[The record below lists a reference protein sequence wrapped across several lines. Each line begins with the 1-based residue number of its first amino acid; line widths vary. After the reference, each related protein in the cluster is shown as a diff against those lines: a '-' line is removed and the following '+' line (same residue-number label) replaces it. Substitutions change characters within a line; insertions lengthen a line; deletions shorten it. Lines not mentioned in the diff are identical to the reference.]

1 MTEQQKP
8 PLGETGESGE
18 SGQPDERK
26 PTGEGAPGERVGEEG
41 LQPES
46 ERLVTARHADYPLED
61 ELRAGEDAARREAR
75 ERKARMA
82 GAAGSGP
89 VGGSGGGWERDVLER
104 VLTASLREQR
114 AARRWRIFFR
124 FVGLAVLALILIAVF
139 DFKRDGTISTSGRHT
154 AMVTLEGEIAAGTPA
169 SADSINTS
177 LQAAFADSNA
187 AGVILKINSPGG
199 SPVQAGMI
207 NDEIHRL
214 RKLYPSKP
222 FYVVVEEICAS
233 GGYYVAA
240 AADKIYV
247 DKASIVGSIGVL
259 MDGFGFTGLMDKL
272 GVERRLYTS
281 GANKGMLDPFSPQV
295 PRQKAFAETMLK
307 QIHQQFIDV
316 VKEGRGD
323 RLKDDPELFSGLFW
337 SGERSIELGLADG
350 LGSADYVARDLF
362 KAEDIV
368 DYTVKENIAERVAKR
383 FGAAVG
389 TAAMK
394 TMLWSTGM
402 QGMR

>member
-1 MTEQQKP
+1 MTEEQKP
-8 PLGETGESGE
+8 PIGQPGASGE
-18 SGQPDERK
+18 PPEPGQDDANRP
-26 PTGEGAPGERVGEEG
+26 GA
-41 LQPES
+41 
-46 ERLVTARHADYPLED
+46 ERLVTAKQADYPLES
-61 ELRAGEDAARREAR
+61 ELRAGDDAARREQR
-75 ERKARMA
+75 ERTARMAGGA
-82 GAAGSGP
+82 GAAGSGQ
-89 VGGSGGGWERDVLER
+89 VGAAGWERDVLEK

-124 FVGLAVLALILIAVF
+124 FVGLGLLALIFIALF
-139 DFKRDGTISTSGRHT
+139 DFKGDGINTSGRHT

-169 SADSINTS
+169 SAESINAS
-177 LQAAFADSNA
+177 LQAAFADANA

-199 SPVQAGMI
+199 SPVQAGII
-207 NDEIHRL
+207 NDEIQRL
-214 RKLYPSKP
+214 RGLYPSKP
-222 FYVVVEEICAS
+222 FYVVIEEICAS

-295 PRQKAFAETMLK
+295 PKQKAFAEAMLK

-337 SGERSIELGLADG
+337 SGERAVELGLADG
-350 LGSADYVARDLF
+350 LGSADYVARDVL

-389 TAAMK
+389 SAAMK
-394 TMLWSTGM
+394 TMLWSNRM
-402 QGMR
+402 QGMH

>member
-8 PLGETGESGE
+8 PSDEANEP
-18 SGQPDERK
+18 GQPDPRK
-26 PTGEGAPGERVGEEG
+26 PAGEAGPAPV
-41 LQPES
+41 PES
-46 ERLVTARHADYPLED
+46 ERLVTAPRADYPLED
-61 ELRAGEDAARREAR
+61 ELRAGDDAARREAR
-75 ERKARMA
+75 ERKARLA
-82 GAAGSGP
+82 GATGGAQ
-89 VGGSGGGWERDVLER
+89 VGGQASGGWERDVLEK

-124 FVGLAVLALILIAVF
+124 LVTLGLLALILFAVF
-139 DFKRDGTISTSGRHT
+139 DFKGDGTISASGRHT
-154 AMVTLEGEIAAGTPA
+154 AMVTLDGEIAAGTPA
-169 SADSINTS
+169 SAEAINAS
-177 LQAAFADSNA
+177 LQAAFADGNA

-199 SPVQAGMI
+199 SPVQAGII

-214 RKLYPSKP
+214 RGLYPSKP
-222 FYVVVEEICAS
+222 LYVVVEEICAS

-295 PRQKAFAETMLK
+295 PQQKAFAEAMLK

-337 SGERSIELGLADG
+337 SGERSVALGLADG
-350 LGSADYVARDLF
+350 LGSAEYVARDLF

>member
-1 MTEQQKP
+1 M
-8 PLGETGESGE
+8 
-18 SGQPDERK
+18 
-26 PTGEGAPGERVGEEG
+26 
-41 LQPES
+41 
-46 ERLVTARHADYPLED
+46 
-61 ELRAGEDAARREAR
+61 RAGDAAAQREASQ
-75 ERKARMA
+75 RKARLA
-82 GAAGSGP
+82 GRDVGP
-89 VGGSGGGWERDVLER
+89 VPTGTGWGRDVLEK
-104 VLTASLREQR
+104 VLMATLREQR

-124 FVGLAVLALILIAVF
+124 FVGIGLLALLFFAIF
-139 DFKRDGTISTSGRHT
+139 DFKGDGSITTSGRHT
-154 AMVTLEGEIAAGTPA
+154 AMVSLDGEIAAGTPA
-169 SADSINTS
+169 SAESINAA
-177 LQAAFADSNA
+177 LQAAFADTNA
-187 AGVILKINSPGG
+187 AGIILKINSPGG

-214 RKLYPSKP
+214 RTLYPSRP

-272 GVERRLYTS
+272 GVQRRLYTS
-281 GANKGMLDPFSPQV
+281 GANKGMLDPFSPEV
-295 PRQKAFAETMLK
+295 PRQKQYAETMLK

-316 VKEGRGD
+316 VKQGRGD
-323 RLKDDPELFSGLFW
+323 RLKNDPDLFSGLFW
-337 SGERSIELGLADG
+337 SGERSVELGLADG
-350 LGSADYVARDLF
+350 LGNADYVARDLF

-394 TMLWSTGM
+394 TMLFGARVQAM
-402 QGMR
+402 H

>member
-8 PLGETGESGE
+8 PQDESGKAQE
-18 SGQPDERK
+18 PVASASA
-26 PTGEGAPGERVGEEG
+26 GAPGAGDD
-41 LQPES
+41 
-46 ERLVTARHADYPLED
+46 RLETASQADYPLEQ
-61 ELRAGEDAARREAR
+61 ELRAGDAASQKEAGQ
-75 ERKARMA
+75 RKARMA
-82 GAAGSGP
+82 GRDVGP
-89 VGGSGGGWERDVLER
+89 VPTGTGWERDVLEK
-104 VLTASLREQR
+104 VLMATLREQR

-124 FVGLAVLALILIAVF
+124 FAGLALLALIFFAVF
-139 DFKRDGTISTSGRHT
+139 DFKGDGTIATSGRHT
-154 AMVTLEGEIAAGTPA
+154 AMVSLDGEIAAGTPA
-169 SADSINTS
+169 SAESINAA
-177 LQAAFADSNA
+177 LQAAFADTNA
-187 AGVILKINSPGG
+187 AGIILKINSPGG

-207 NDEIHRL
+207 NDEIRRL
-214 RKLYPSKP
+214 RTLYPAKP

-295 PRQKAFAETMLK
+295 PRQKQYAETMLK

-316 VKEGRGD
+316 VKEGRGN
-323 RLKDDPELFSGLFW
+323 RLKDDPDLFSGLFW
-337 SGERSIELGLADG
+337 SGERSVELGLADG
-350 LGSADYVARDLF
+350 LGNADYVARDLF

-383 FGAAVG
+383 FGAAMG
-389 TAAMK
+389 TAVMK
-394 TMLWSTGM
+394 TMLFGTRVQAM
-402 QGMR
+402 H

>member
-8 PLGETGESGE
+8 PFGESGE

-26 PTGEGAPGERVGEEG
+26 AAGQPGPGEPGG
-41 LQPES
+41 ASQPAEA
-46 ERLVTARHADYPLED
+46 ERLVTAPRAEYPLED
-61 ELRAGEDAARREAR
+61 ELRAGDAAARRESR
-75 ERKARMA
+75 ERKARIA
-82 GAAGSGP
+82 GAETGAP
-89 VGGSGGGWERDVLER
+89 VGGGSGWERDVLEK

-124 FVGLAVLALILIAVF
+124 FVGLALLALIFIALF
-139 DFKRDGTISTSGRHT
+139 DFKGDGISTSGRHT

-169 SADSINTS
+169 SAESINAS
-177 LQAAFADSNA
+177 LQAAFADTNA

-199 SPVQAGMI
+199 SPVQAGII

-214 RKLYPSKP
+214 RELHPSKP

-281 GANKGMLDPFSPQV
+281 GANKGMLDPFSPQM
-295 PRQKAFAETMLK
+295 PKQKAYAEAMLK

-323 RLKDDPELFSGLFW
+323 RLKNDPELFSGLFW

-350 LGSADYVARDLF
+350 LGTADSVARDVL

-394 TMLWSTGM
+394 TMLWSTRM
-402 QGMR
+402 QGMH

>member
-8 PLGETGESGE
+8 PSDEPSPNQP
-18 SGQPDERK
+18 GQPDERK
-26 PTGEGAPGERVGEEG
+26 PAGAAGPAGPAPV
-41 LQPES
+41 PES
-46 ERLVTARHADYPLED
+46 ERLVTAPRADFPLED
-61 ELRAGEDAARREAR
+61 ELRAGDDAARREAR
-75 ERKARMA
+75 ERKARLA
-82 GAAGSGP
+82 GAT
-89 VGGSGGGWERDVLER
+89 GGAQVGGGWERDVLEK

-124 FVGLAVLALILIAVF
+124 LVTLGLLALILFAVF
-139 DFKRDGTISTSGRHT
+139 DFKGDGAISASGRHT

-169 SADSINTS
+169 SAEAINAS

-199 SPVQAGMI
+199 SPVQAGII

-214 RKLYPSKP
+214 RGLYPSKP
-222 FYVVVEEICAS
+222 LYVVVEEICAS

-295 PRQKAFAETMLK
+295 PKQKAFAEAMLK

-337 SGERSIELGLADG
+337 SGERSVALGLADG
-350 LGSADYVARDLF
+350 LGSAEYVARDLF

>member
-8 PLGETGESGE
+8 PSSEQP
-18 SGQPDERK
+18 GQPEQRPDEH
-26 PTGEGAPGERVGEEG
+26 APGS
-41 LQPES
+41 S
-46 ERLVTARHADYPLED
+46 ETLETAQQADYPLERD
-61 ELRAGEDAARREAR
+61 LKAGDDAARREAD
-75 ERKARMA
+75 ERRARMA
-82 GAAGSGP
+82 GNAAAP
-89 VGGSGGGWERDVLER
+89 VGGAGGGWERDVLEK
-104 VLTASLREQR
+104 VLMASLREQR
-114 AARRWRIFFR
+114 AARRWKIFFR
-124 FVGLAVLALILIAVF
+124 LVGLGILALILFAVI
-139 DFKRDGTISTSGRHT
+139 DFKGDSLTSTSGRHT

-169 SADSINTS
+169 SADSINAS
-177 LQAAFADSNA
+177 LQAAFADTSA

-199 SPVQAGMI
+199 SPVQAGII

-214 RKLYPSKP
+214 RKTYPDKP

-272 GVERRLYTS
+272 GVQRRLYTS
-281 GANKGMLDPFSPQV
+281 GANKGMLDPFSPEV
-295 PRQKAFAETMLK
+295 PRQKAFAESMLK

-323 RLKDDPELFSGLFW
+323 RLKSDPDLFSGLFW
-337 SGERSIELGLADG
+337 SGERAVELGLADG

-383 FGAAVG
+383 FGAAMG
-389 TAAMK
+389 SAAMK
-394 TMLWSTGM
+394 MMLMNASAPAV
-402 QGMR
+402 R

>member
-8 PLGETGESGE
+8 PQDESGTTPGPAA
-18 SGQPDERK
+18 S
-26 PTGEGAPGERVGEEG
+26 TGAGADD
-41 LQPES
+41 
-46 ERLVTARHADYPLED
+46 RLETASQADFPLEQD
-61 ELRAGEDAARREAR
+61 LRAGDAAAEK
-75 ERKARMA
+75 EVSQRKARLA
-82 GAAGSGP
+82 GRDVGP
-89 VGGSGGGWERDVLER
+89 VPTGSGWERDVLEK
-104 VLTASLREQR
+104 VLMATLREQR

-124 FVGLAVLALILIAVF
+124 FVGIALLALIFLAIF
-139 DFKRDGTISTSGRHT
+139 DFKGDGGITTTGRHT
-154 AMVTLEGEIAAGTPA
+154 AMVSLDGEIAAGTPA
-169 SADSINTS
+169 SAESINAA
-177 LQAAFADSNA
+177 LQAAFADTNA
-187 AGVILKINSPGG
+187 AGIILKINSPGG

-207 NDEIHRL
+207 NDEIRRL
-214 RKLYPSKP
+214 RTLYPSKP

-272 GVERRLYTS
+272 GIERRLYTS

-295 PRQKAFAETMLK
+295 PRQKQFAETMLK

-316 VKEGRGD
+316 VKQGRGN
-323 RLKDDPELFSGLFW
+323 RLKDDPDMFSGLFW
-337 SGERSIELGLADG
+337 SGERSVELGLADG
-350 LGSADYVARDLF
+350 LGNADYVARDLF

-368 DYTVKENIAERVAKR
+368 DYTVKENIAERLAKR

-394 TMLWSTGM
+394 TMLFGSRL
-402 QGMR
+402 QAIR

>member
-8 PLGETGESGE
+8 PSGE
-18 SGQPDERK
+18 SGQPDEQGGAS
-26 PTGEGAPGERVGEEG
+26 PAAAPGPGSDAGEA
-41 LQPES
+41 
-46 ERLVTARHADYPLED
+46 ERLETAQKADYPLEH
-61 ELRAGEDAARREAR
+61 ELRASDDAARREAG
-75 ERKARMA
+75 ERKARIES
-82 GAAGSGP
+82 GKGSGP
-89 VGGSGGGWERDVLER
+89 VGGGAGWERDVLEK
-104 VLTASLREQR
+104 VLMATLREQR

-124 FVGLAVLALILIAVF
+124 FAGLAILLVIFLAVF
-139 DFKRDGTISTSGRHT
+139 DFKGDSAIGTGKHT
-154 AMVTLEGEIAAGTPA
+154 AMVSLDGEIAAGTPA
-169 SADSINTS
+169 SAESINAS

-199 SPVQAGMI
+199 SPVQAGII

-214 RKLYPSKP
+214 RALYPSKP

-295 PRQKAFAETMLK
+295 PRQKAYAETMLK
-307 QIHQQFIDV
+307 EIHQQFIDV

-337 SGERSIELGLADG
+337 SGERSVELGLADG
-350 LGSADYVARDLF
+350 LGGADYVARDLF

-394 TMLWSTGM
+394 TMLWSTGL

>member
-8 PLGETGESGE
+8 PSGE
-18 SGQPDERK
+18 SGQPDEHK
-26 PTGEGAPGERVGEEG
+26 PAGAGAPGEGAP
-41 LQPES
+41 QAES
-46 ERLVTARHADYPLED
+46 ERLVTAPRADYPLED
-61 ELRAGEDAARREAR
+61 ELRAGDDAARREAR
-75 ERKARMA
+75 EREARMA
-82 GAAGSGP
+82 GATAGPP
-89 VGGSGGGWERDVLER
+89 VGGGTGWERDLLEK

-124 FVGLAVLALILIAVF
+124 FVGLALLALVLVALF
-139 DFKRDGTISTSGRHT
+139 DFKGDGAISTSGRHT

-169 SADSINTS
+169 SAESITAS

-199 SPVQAGMI
+199 SPVQAGII
-207 NDEIHRL
+207 NDEIQRL
-214 RKLYPSKP
+214 RTLHPSKP

-281 GANKGMLDPFSPQV
+281 GAQGHAGPVLAAGAQAEGLCRGHAQADPPAVHRRGQ
-295 PRQKAFAETMLK
+295 
-307 QIHQQFIDV
+307 
-316 VKEGRGD
+316 GR
-323 RLKDDPELFSGLFW
+323 
-337 SGERSIELGLADG
+337 
-350 LGSADYVARDLF
+350 ARRP
-362 KAEDIV
+362 A
-368 DYTVKENIAERVAKR
+368 
-383 FGAAVG
+383 
-389 TAAMK
+389 
-394 TMLWSTGM
+394 
-402 QGMR
+402 QG

>member
-1 MTEQQKP
+1 MTEEQKP
-8 PLGETGESGE
+8 PIGQPEASGE
-18 SGQPDERK
+18 SREPGQDDTK
-26 PTGEGAPGERVGEEG
+26 
-41 LQPES
+41 QPES
-46 ERLVTARHADYPLED
+46 ERLVTAKQADYPLEN
-61 ELRAGEDAARREAR
+61 ELRAGDAAAQREQR

-82 GAAGSGP
+82 GGAGAAGNGP
-89 VGGSGGGWERDVLER
+89 VGAAGWERDVLEK

-124 FVGLAVLALILIAVF
+124 FVGLGLLALIFVALF
-139 DFKRDGTISTSGRHT
+139 DFKGDGINTSGRHT

-169 SADSINTS
+169 GAESINAS
-177 LQAAFADSNA
+177 LQAAFADANA

-199 SPVQAGMI
+199 SPVQAGII
-207 NDEIHRL
+207 NDEIQRL
-214 RKLYPSKP
+214 RGLYPSKP
-222 FYVVVEEICAS
+222 FYVVIEEICAS

-295 PRQKAFAETMLK
+295 PRQKAYAEAMLK
-307 QIHQQFIDV
+307 EIHEQFIDV

-323 RLKDDPELFSGLFW
+323 RLKDDPDLFSGLFW
-337 SGERSIELGLADG
+337 SGERSIELGLADA
-350 LGSADYVARDLF
+350 LGTSDSVARDVL

-394 TMLWSTGM
+394 TMLWSTRL
-402 QGMR
+402 QGLH

>member
-8 PLGETGESGE
+8 PQDETGKAQEPAASASAGAPA
-18 SGQPDERK
+18 SADERL
-26 PTGEGAPGERVGEEG
+26 E
-41 LQPES
+41 
-46 ERLVTARHADYPLED
+46 TAAHADFPLEQD
-61 ELRAGEDAARREAR
+61 LRAGDAAARREAG
-75 ERKARMA
+75 ERRARMA
-82 GAAGSGP
+82 GSGSGP
-89 VGGSGGGWERDVLER
+89 VPTGTGWERDVLEK
-104 VLTASLREQR
+104 VLMATLREQR

-124 FVGLAVLALILIAVF
+124 FVGVALFALVFFAIF
-139 DFKRDGTISTSGRHT
+139 DFKGDGSITTSGRHT
-154 AMVTLEGEIAAGTPA
+154 AMVSLDGEIAAGTPA
-169 SADSINTS
+169 SAESINAA
-177 LQAAFADSNA
+177 LQAAFADTNA
-187 AGVILKINSPGG
+187 AGIILKINSPGG

-214 RKLYPSKP
+214 RTLYPSKP

-295 PRQKAFAETMLK
+295 PRQKQYAETMLK

-323 RLKDDPELFSGLFW
+323 RLKEDPDLFSGLFW
-337 SGERSIELGLADG
+337 SGERSVELGLADG
-350 LGSADYVARDLF
+350 LGNADYVARDLF

-383 FGAAVG
+383 FGAAMG

-394 TMLWSTGM
+394 TMLFGTRL
-402 QGMR
+402 QAIH

>member
-8 PLGETGESGE
+8 PSPSDQPGQTDPRDETLE
-18 SGQPDERK
+18 
-26 PTGEGAPGERVGEEG
+26 TAPRAEFP
-41 LQPES
+41 LES
-46 ERLVTARHADYPLED
+46 ELK
-61 ELRAGEDAARREAR
+61 AGDDAARREAD
-75 ERKARMA
+75 ERRARLA
-82 GAAGSGP
+82 GEVAGTP
-89 VGGSGGGWERDVLER
+89 VGASAAGGGWERDVLEK
-104 VLTASLREQR
+104 VLMASLREQR
-114 AARRWRIFFR
+114 AARRWKIFFR
-124 FVGLAVLALILIAVF
+124 LVGLGIVALILFAII
-139 DFKRDGTISTSGRHT
+139 DFKSDGITSTAGRHT

-169 SADSINTS
+169 SAESINAS
-177 LQAAFADSNA
+177 LQAAFADSTA

-199 SPVQAGMI
+199 SPVQAGII

-214 RKLYPSKP
+214 RKLYPDKP

-272 GVERRLYTS
+272 GVQRRLYTS
-281 GANKGMLDPFSPQV
+281 GANKGMLDPFSPEV
-295 PRQKAFAETMLK
+295 PRQKGFAESMLK
-307 QIHQQFIDV
+307 EIHQQFINV

-323 RLKDDPELFSGLFW
+323 RLKNDPDLFSGLFW
-337 SGERSIELGLADG
+337 SGERAVELGLADG

-383 FGAAVG
+383 FGAAMG
-389 TAAMK
+389 SAAMK
-394 TMLWSTGM
+394 MMLMNATAPSV
-402 QGMR
+402 R

>member
-1 MTEQQKP
+1 MTDQQKP
-8 PLGETGESGE
+8 PAEESVQPEPPQSGGAQ
-18 SGQPDERK
+18 SGQGQP
-26 PTGEGAPGERVGEEG
+26 EGGPEKRAG
-41 LQPES
+41 ES
-46 ERLVTARHADYPLED
+46 ERLETARHADYPLER
-61 ELRAGEDAARREAR
+61 ELREGDAAAKREAD
-75 ERKARMA
+75 ERQARME
-82 GAAGSGP
+82 GKGGEGGL
-89 VGGSGGGWERDVLER
+89 VGGSAGWERDVLEK
-104 VLTASLREQR
+104 VLMATLREQR
-114 AARRWRIFFR
+114 AVRRWRIFFR
-124 FVGLAVLALILIAVF
+124 LVALGILIVALLTL
-139 DFKRDGTISTSGRHT
+139 FKPDTSLTTAGRHT

-169 SADSINTS
+169 SAESINAA
-177 LQAAFADSNA
+177 LQAAFADTGA

-199 SPVQAGMI
+199 SPVQAGII

-214 RKLYPSKP
+214 RKLYPGKP

-259 MDGFGFTGLMDKL
+259 MDGFGFTGLMNKL

-281 GANKGMLDPFSPQV
+281 GSNKGMLDPFSPQV
-295 PRQKAFAETMLK
+295 PKQKEYAESMLK
-307 QIHQQFIDV
+307 QIHQQFINV

-323 RLKDDPELFSGLFW
+323 RLKNDPDLFSGLFW
-337 SGERSIELGLADG
+337 SGERSVELGLADG

-362 KAEDIV
+362 KAADIV

-389 TAAMK
+389 GAAMK
-394 TMLWSTGM
+394 TMLWSTRVTGVN
-402 QGMR
+402 

>member
-8 PLGETGESGE
+8 PSAEPNEP
-18 SGQPDERK
+18 GQPDQRK
-26 PTGEGAPGERVGEEG
+26 PAADTGPAGAAPV
-41 LQPES
+41 PES
-46 ERLVTARHADYPLED
+46 ERLVTAARAEFPLED
-61 ELRAGEDAARREAR
+61 ELRAGDDAARREAR
-75 ERKARMA
+75 ERKARLA
-82 GAAGSGP
+82 GATGSAQ
-89 VGGSGGGWERDVLER
+89 VGAGWERDVLEK

-124 FVGLAVLALILIAVF
+124 LVTLGLLALILFAVF
-139 DFKRDGTISTSGRHT
+139 DFKGDGTISASGRHT

-169 SADSINTS
+169 SAEAINAS

-199 SPVQAGMI
+199 SPVQAGII

-214 RKLYPSKP
+214 RGLYPSKP
-222 FYVVVEEICAS
+222 LYVVVEEICAS

-295 PRQKAFAETMLK
+295 PKQKAFAEAMLK

-337 SGERSIELGLADG
+337 SGERSVALGLADG
-350 LGSADYVARDLF
+350 LGSAEYVARDLF

>member
-8 PLGETGESGE
+8 PSDESN
-18 SGQPDERK
+18 QPAQPEEK
-26 PTGEGAPGERVGEEG
+26 PTGAAGPAEAAPV
-41 LQPES
+41 PES
-46 ERLVTARHADYPLED
+46 ERLVTAKRADFPLED
-61 ELRAGEDAARREAR
+61 ELRAGDDAARREAR
-75 ERKARMA
+75 ERKARLSGATA
-82 GAAGSGP
+82 GGQ
-89 VGGSGGGWERDVLER
+89 VGGQASGGWERDVLEK

-124 FVGLAVLALILIAVF
+124 LVTLGLLVLILFAVF
-139 DFKRDGTISTSGRHT
+139 DFKGDGTITASGRHT

-169 SADSINTS
+169 SAEAINAS
-177 LQAAFADSNA
+177 LQAAFADNNA

-199 SPVQAGMI
+199 SPVQAGII

-214 RKLYPSKP
+214 RGLYPSKP
-222 FYVVVEEICAS
+222 LYVVVEEICAS

-295 PRQKAFAETMLK
+295 PKQKAFAEAMLK

-337 SGERSIELGLADG
+337 SGERSVALGLADG
-350 LGSADYVARDLF
+350 LGSAEYVARDLF

-394 TMLWSTGM
+394 TMLWSAGM

>member
-8 PLGETGESGE
+8 PSGE
-18 SGQPDERK
+18 SGQPDEHK
-26 PTGEGAPGERVGEEG
+26 PAGEGAPGEGAP
-41 LQPES
+41 QAES
-46 ERLVTARHADYPLED
+46 ERLVTAPRADYPLED
-61 ELRAGEDAARREAR
+61 ELRAGDDAARREAR
-75 ERKARMA
+75 EREARMA
-82 GAAGSGP
+82 GATAGPPVGSGT
-89 VGGSGGGWERDVLER
+89 GWERDLLEK

-124 FVGLAVLALILIAVF
+124 FVGLALLGLLLVAVF
-139 DFKRDGTISTSGRHT
+139 DFKGDGTIGTGGRHT

-169 SADSINTS
+169 SAESINAS

-199 SPVQAGMI
+199 SPVQAGII
-207 NDEIHRL
+207 NDEIQRL
-214 RKLYPSKP
+214 RKLHPSKP

-272 GVERRLYTS
+272 GVERRLYAS

-295 PRQKAFAETMLK
+295 PKQKAFAETMLK

-337 SGERSIELGLADG
+337 SGERAIELGLADG
-350 LGSADYVARDLF
+350 LGSADYVARDVL
-362 KAEDIV
+362 KAADIV

-389 TAAMK
+389 SAAMK
-394 TMLWSTGM
+394 TMLWSNRM
-402 QGMR
+402 QGMH

>member
-8 PLGETGESGE
+8 PQDETG
-18 SGQPDERK
+18 K
-26 PTGEGAPGERVGEEG
+26 PQEPAASASAGAPG
-41 LQPES
+41 S
-46 ERLVTARHADYPLED
+46 TDERLETAARADFPLEQD
-61 ELRAGEDAARREAR
+61 LRAGDAAAQREAG
-75 ERKARMA
+75 ERRARL
-82 GAAGSGP
+82 AGSGAGP
-89 VGGSGGGWERDVLER
+89 VPTGTGWERDVLEK
-104 VLTASLREQR
+104 VLMATLREQR

-124 FVGLAVLALILIAVF
+124 FVGVALFALVFFAIF
-139 DFKRDGTISTSGRHT
+139 DFKGDGSISTSGRHT
-154 AMVTLEGEIAAGTPA
+154 AMVSLDGEIAAGTPA
-169 SADSINTS
+169 SAESVNAA
-177 LQAAFADSNA
+177 LQAAFADNNA
-187 AGVILKINSPGG
+187 AGIILKINSPGG

-214 RKLYPSKP
+214 RTLYPSKP

-295 PRQKAFAETMLK
+295 PRQKQYAETMLK

-323 RLKDDPELFSGLFW
+323 RLKDDPDLFSGLFW
-337 SGERSIELGLADG
+337 SGERSVELGLADG
-350 LGSADYVARDLF
+350 LGNADYVARDLF

-383 FGAAVG
+383 FGAAMG

-394 TMLWSTGM
+394 TMLFGTRL
-402 QGMR
+402 QAIH

>member
-8 PLGETGESGE
+8 PSTSDQ
-18 SGQPDERK
+18 SGQPNQPDQPDQHQDAR
-26 PTGEGAPGERVGEEG
+26 PGEAEKLETVK
-41 LQPES
+41 
-46 ERLVTARHADYPLED
+46 HADFPLER
-61 ELRAGEDAARREAR
+61 ELKAGDDAARREAD
-75 ERKARMA
+75 ERRDRMA
-82 GAAGSGP
+82 GKGGP
-89 VGGSGGGWERDVLER
+89 VGAGGGWERDVLEK
-104 VLTASLREQR
+104 VLMASLREQR
-114 AARRWRIFFR
+114 AARRWKIFFR
-124 FVGLAVLALILIAVF
+124 LVGLAILALILFIVI
-139 DFKRDGTISTSGRHT
+139 DFKGESLTSTSGRHT

-169 SADSINTS
+169 SAESINAA
-177 LQAAFADSNA
+177 LQAAFADTNA

-214 RKLYPSKP
+214 RKLYPGKP

-259 MDGFGFTGLMDKL
+259 MDGFGFTGLMNKL
-272 GVERRLYTS
+272 GIERRLYTS
-281 GANKGMLDPFSPQV
+281 GSNKGMLDPFSPQV
-295 PRQKAFAETMLK
+295 PRQKGYAEAMLK
-307 QIHQQFIDV
+307 EIHQQFINV

-323 RLKDDPELFSGLFW
+323 RLKDDPEMFSGLFW
-337 SGERSIELGLADG
+337 DGERAVALGLADG
-350 LGSADYVARDLF
+350 LGSSDYVARDLF

-389 TAAMK
+389 SAAMK
-394 TMLWSTGM
+394 VMLM
-402 QGMR
+402 NAVAPAVR

>member
-8 PLGETGESGE
+8 PQDESGKAQE
-18 SGQPDERK
+18 PVASASA
-26 PTGEGAPGERVGEEG
+26 GAPGAGDD
-41 LQPES
+41 
-46 ERLVTARHADYPLED
+46 RLETASQADYPLEQ
-61 ELRAGEDAARREAR
+61 ELRAGDAASQKEAGQ
-75 ERKARMA
+75 RKARMA
-82 GAAGSGP
+82 GRDVGP
-89 VGGSGGGWERDVLER
+89 VPTGTGWERDVLEK
-104 VLTASLREQR
+104 VLMATLREQR

-124 FVGLAVLALILIAVF
+124 FAGLALLALIFFAVF
-139 DFKRDGTISTSGRHT
+139 DFKGDGTIATSGRHT
-154 AMVTLEGEIAAGTPA
+154 AMVSLDGEIAAGTPA
-169 SADSINTS
+169 SAESINAA
-177 LQAAFADSNA
+177 LQAAFADTNA
-187 AGVILKINSPGG
+187 AGIILKINSPGG

-207 NDEIHRL
+207 NDEIRRL
-214 RKLYPSKP
+214 RTLYPAKP

-295 PRQKAFAETMLK
+295 PRQKQYAETMLK

-323 RLKDDPELFSGLFW
+323 RLKDDPDMFSGLFW
-337 SGERSIELGLADG
+337 SGERSVELGLADG
-350 LGSADYVARDLF
+350 LGNADYVARDLF

-383 FGAAVG
+383 FGAAMG

-394 TMLWSTGM
+394 TMLFGTRVQAM
-402 QGMR
+402 H